1 MCAILDANVVHKV
14 FGRNR
19 PEAGE
24 AFFDWLNSEDER
36 LRLVVG
42 GKLRQELDAAGVPR
56 DWLQEAVKAGRVR
69 YFDDREI
76 DDKTEELAP
85 GCRSNDP
92 HIVALAQISGA
103 RLLYSDNGRL
113 HGDFKN
119 PGLIDNPHGA
129 VYSTMKGDRLTG
141 GQKKLLRRNDLC
153 RA

>member
-14 FGRNR
+14 FGQDR

-24 AFFDWLNSEDER
+24 AFFDWLDSKNG
-36 LRLVVG
+36 RLVVG
-42 GKLRQELDAAGVPR
+42 GKLRRELDAAGVPR
-56 DWLQEAVKAGRVR
+56 DWLQEAAKAGRVK

-85 GCRSNDP
+85 GCRSDDP

-103 RLLYSDNGRL
+103 RLLYSDDGKL
-113 HGDFKN
+113 HGDFKDS
-119 PGLIDNPHGA
+119 GLIDNPRGA
-129 VYSTMKGDRLTG
+129 VYSTMRSDKLTS
-141 GQKKLLRRNDLC
+141 GQKRLLSRNDLC

>member
-1 MCAILDANVVHKV
+1 MCAILDANVAHKV

-24 AFFDWLNSEDER
+24 AFFDWLDSGNG
-36 LRLVVG
+36 RLVVG
-42 GKLRQELDAAGVPR
+42 GKLRRELDAAGVPR
-56 DWLQEAVKAGRVR
+56 KWLQRAFQLGRVR
-69 YFDDREI
+69 NFDDREI

-85 GCRSNDP
+85 MCRSDDP

-103 RLLYSDNGRL
+103 RLLYSDDGRL

-119 PGLIDNPHGA
+119 PDLIDNPRGA
-129 VYSTMKGDRLTG
+129 VYSTRRSDKLTDVH
-141 GQKKLLRRNDLC
+141 KKLLSRNDLC